1 MASFDLYLGQL
12 FERVE
17 EPLTTPFE
25 DWCREHA
32 IHPEAWGAWERFE
45 LDQARTAAKA
55 G

>member
-25 DWCREHA
+25 DWCREHR
-32 IHPEAWGAWERFE
+32 IHPESWGAWERFE
-45 LDQARTAAKA
+45 AEQAYARPTA